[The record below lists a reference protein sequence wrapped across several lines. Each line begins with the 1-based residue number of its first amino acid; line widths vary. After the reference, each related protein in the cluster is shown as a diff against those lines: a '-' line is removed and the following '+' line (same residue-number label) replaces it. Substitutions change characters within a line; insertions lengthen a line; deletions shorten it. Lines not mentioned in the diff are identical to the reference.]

1 MWIASEGEQLEIKE
15 FATYKLID
23 PSCAQTTAQLEE
35 EDLYDMVKEGEY
47 RDYIERWFHEVTQ
60 PQYDSFIRH
69 LLTQRK
75 VSWLDFHDQ
84 VITRLL
90 FS

>member
-1 MWIASEGEQLEIKE
+1 MKHNPQKLQKDLLCETAKEAHSEGEQLEIKE

-23 PSCAQTTAQLEE
+23 PSCAQTIAQLLE

-60 PQYDSFIRH
+60 PKHHSFIQH
-69 LLTQRK
+69 LLM
-75 VSWLDFHDQ
+75 
-84 VITRLL
+84 
-90 FS
+90 